1 MIPFVV
7 TIISIIFTDLLIGI
21 LIGLAFS
28 LFYLLKSNYKN
39 PFTIEKEQLHT
50 GETIRIE
57 LPNQVSFLNKAS
69 IKDTLWSVPE
79 NTNVIID
86 ASYADYIDNDI
97 LEIFIDFKNV

>member
-1 MIPFVV
+1 
-7 TIISIIFTDLLIGI
+7 
-21 LIGLAFS
+21 
-28 LFYLLKSNYKN
+28 
-39 PFTIEKEQLHT
+39 T

-97 LEIFIDFKNV
+97 LEIFIDFKNVIAPEKNIKLNIIGVKEKYRL

>member
-1 MIPFVV
+1 LSPFINLIPFASLAAILIVTGYKLAKISIFKEMYAKGWNQLIPFVV

-50 GETIRIE
+50 GET
-57 LPNQVSFLNKAS
+57 
-69 IKDTLWSVPE
+69 
-79 NTNVIID
+79 
-86 ASYADYIDNDI
+86 
-97 LEIFIDFKNV
+97 